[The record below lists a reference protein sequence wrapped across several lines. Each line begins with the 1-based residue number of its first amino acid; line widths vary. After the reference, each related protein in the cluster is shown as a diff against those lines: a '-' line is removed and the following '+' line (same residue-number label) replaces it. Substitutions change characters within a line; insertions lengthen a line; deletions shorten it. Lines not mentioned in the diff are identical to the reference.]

1 MHQRHSPDLGATLFH
16 SEYPRKPRPLPKPPK
31 EKKKKS
37 SSSWSLWA
45 GGVGG
50 TLVLLLK
57 LANMGIKAD
66 RLYGEHGDG
75 SVSRTVRVVLG
86 PGEVLDTLTSVEV
99 KYEAERFTFPPPT
112 KWDTLR
118 FEARVHPLSVFPVF
132 VVYHGRSGTKRT
144 FRSRVLHGQDCL
156 GAVNCVLYADTAK
169 VECW

>member
-1 MHQRHSPDLGATLFH
+1 MFH
-16 SEYPRKPRPLPKPPK
+16 SEYPRKPGPLPKPA
-31 EKKKKS
+31 KKRKP

-57 LANMGIKAD
+57 LANMGMKAEH
-66 RLYGEHGDG
+66 LYGEHDDG

-86 PGEVLDTLTSVEV
+86 PGAVLDTLISVEV

-112 KWDTLR
+112 QWDTLR

-132 VVYHGRSGTKRT
+132 MIYHERSGTKRA

-156 GAVNCVLYADTAK
+156 GAVNCVLYADTAE